1 MSFCGLQG
9 VQSSIKQ
16 GLKLVLALCA
26 CLYALYAALAA
37 RLLRLVLLLLQSPAT
52 AAGISGN
59 QAYLTA
65 YSRRKPIFSGTDSLS
80 GAHHTCQP
88 PAQRIACSSSL
99 PRRFRHPQA
108 FKSHT
113 HALSTRHTSKCRM
126 CTLKCQAKQHSA
138 NVQIA
143 PEISPEVGTGKKLL
157 IIGGTGRVGSSTADS
172 LRQTHPNLTII
183 LGSQSQESYDA
194 AVKNRPSLQGLEFS
208 KVNRNDLQSILAAVK
223 DCDLVLHCAGPFQRK
238 NECLVLEAA
247 IQAKKPYIGE
257 LACTATK
264 PACQAGVM

>member
-1 MSFCGLQG
+1 MQ
-9 VQSSIKQ
+9 
-16 GLKLVLALCA
+16 
-26 CLYALYAALAA
+26 
-37 RLLRLVLLLLQSPAT
+37 LLLQSPAT
-52 AAGISGN
+52 AAGVPGV
-59 QAYLTA
+59 QAHLTA
-65 YSRRKPIFSGTDSLS
+65 YSRKKPILSGTSTLS
-80 GAHHTCQP
+80 KAHLKSAQP
-88 PAQRIACSSSL
+88 FACSSSL

-126 CTLKCQAKQHSA
+126 CTLKCQAQQHSA
-138 NVQIA
+138 DMQTA
-143 PEISPEVGTGKKLL
+143 PEASPEVGKGKKLL

-183 LGSQSQESYDA
+183 LASQSQESYDA
-194 AVKNRPSLQGLEFS
+194 AVKNRPSLQGLAFT
-208 KVNRNDLQSILAAVK
+208 KVNRNDLQSIMSAVK

-257 LACTATK
+257 LAYTTTR
-264 PACQAGVM
+264 PVCQAGVMYLVCKHKHAFLSTRSHRADMPIGL